1 MRRALPILRILA
13 ALALLTWVLKRLR
26 WEEITKFEW
35 QKIDPAWLG
44 LAFVFGGLSLL
55 GWAGRW
61 WWFVRVHD
69 LRVPFSKLLRLTF
82 FADFFNLYFL
92 GPLGADGVRLLHLS
106 RDYPD
111 RRGAV
116 LGSLILDHVGGLF
129 GGILLY
135 AVFSR
140 SGVLPAAITSRADA
154 VLPWVVVL
162 TFLGLG
168 VIMEPPL
175 QRLFLRLPVLRR
187 LAGTAAPVFAGTF
200 RHPWLFSG
208 FAASTLSTACAFAAY
223 WAAARAVGAGVT
235 LPQMLGI
242 MPAVDLVASLPI
254 TISGLGVREGLLV
267 ELLGAQ
273 PGCDPMRAF
282 AASLLGFAAIGLW
295 GLVGGLWLLLG
306 RKRQAALDHPRFPS
320 SR

>member
-1 MRRALPILRILA
+1 MRRLLPILRILA
-13 ALALLTWVLKRLR
+13 AIALLAWVLKRLR
-26 WEEITKFEW
+26 WEEIAKFEW

-61 WWFVRVHD
+61 WWFVRVYD
-69 LRVPFSKLLRLTF
+69 LKVPFSKLLRLTF

-111 RRGAV
+111 KRGPI
-116 LGSLILDHVGGLF
+116 LGSIILDHVGGLM
-129 GGILLY
+129 GGIVLY
-135 AVFSR
+135 ACFSR
-140 SGVLPAAITSRADA
+140 SGVLPVAITSWADVA
-154 VLPWVVVL
+154 LPIIVVV

-168 VIMEPPL
+168 VIMEPAL
-175 QRLFLRLPVLRR
+175 QRLWARVPGMGRLVQ
-187 LAGTAAPVFAGTF
+187 AASPIFAGTF

-208 FAASTLSTACAFAAY
+208 FAVSTLSTASAFAAY
-223 WAAARAVGAGVT
+223 WAAAQAVGAEIF
-235 LPQMLGI
+235 LSQMLGI

-254 TISGLGVREGLLV
+254 TVSGIGVREGLLV
-267 ELLGAQ
+267 EWLGNQ
-273 PGCDPMRAF
+273 PTCDPVRAF

-295 GLVGGLWLLLG
+295 GLGGGLWLVLG
-306 RKRQAALDHPRFPS
+306 RKR
-320 SR
+320 